1 MGWDGIFFRCLPIYR
16 HLKKKKK
23 SKEHLFLKNSQ
34 QTWLETGL
42 KSCQKTWLK
51 NLLKRRGGLSPCGR
65 QGHMGMDPNKSPPPD
80 PCQNGRRKT
89 QKPLAGFHA
98 SEHRT
103 KLHLLLWNDFCHH
116 VSCILVCVNLLQLE
130 SFLLCSITNPVIS
143 DFNMFCS
150 RVICGILAQVY
161 CTLTVAI
168 YHILILLHTQF
179 FEECLYPY

>member
-1 MGWDGIFFRCLPIYR
+1 MEIPKREHPQFSLSIFLSSLELSWLSFNGITKGNFGIGMVWDGMFFRCLPIYR
-16 HLKKKKK
+16 HLKKGKT
-23 SKEHLFLKNSQ
+23 KEHLFLKNSQ

-116 VSCILVCVNLLQLE
+116 VSCINSCLCE
-130 SFLLCSITNPVIS
+130 SSAT
-143 DFNMFCS
+143 
-150 RVICGILAQVY
+150 
-161 CTLTVAI
+161 
-168 YHILILLHTQF
+168 
-179 FEECLYPY
+179 

>member
-1 MGWDGIFFRCLPIYR
+1 MAGKLAPN
-16 HLKKKKK
+16 KK
-23 SKEHLFLKNSQ
+23 
-34 QTWLETGL
+34 
-42 KSCQKTWLK
+42 
-51 NLLKRRGGLSPCGR
+51 RGGFSPCGR

-89 QKPLAGFHA
+89 HKPLAGFHA

-116 VSCILVCVNLLQLE
+116 VSCILACVNLLQLE
-130 SFLLCSITNPVIS
+130 SFLFCSITNPVIS

-161 CTLTVAI
+161 CTLTVSI

>member
-1 MGWDGIFFRCLPIYR
+1 MPIYR
-16 HLKKKKK
+16 HSLKKQTRALAMIYGKKKKVPPIVEDQPTTNYGIK
-23 SKEHLFLKNSQ
+23 LCLQ
-34 QTWLETGL
+34 LW
-42 KSCQKTWLK
+42 KT
-51 NLLKRRGGLSPCGR
+51 NPPQIMALSFVSNCGR
-65 QGHMGMDPNKSPPPD
+65 PTTMGMDPNKSPPPD

-89 QKPLAGFHA
+89 HKPLAGFHA

-130 SFLLCSITNPVIS
+130 SFLFCSITNPVIS

-168 YHILILLHTQF
+168 FIPHTH
-179 FEECLYPY
+179 LVAYPVL